1 MIRTIRRTVP
11 RPMYIRL
18 PPFGRLLPFRC
29 FGREKTSHFG
39 AGSSAQKQSLGVF
52 DDPQHRQ
59 EHVDQSRERDREHR
73 DERAAPG
80 RDYGRDRR
88 RNGHPPDQALLRR
101 GSRPGRDRTARTA
114 ESESPA
120 RPRWRPL
127 PRRGQPERNPRCLKR
142 REPGWGYAFMFL
154 AIVAP
159 ILVEL
164 RTSVPRGRAQ
174 FGKKAGSFGL
184 SVRGSRG
191 VGEAAATS
199 QPRLLHSPTRIS
211 RRAHPPVRRS
221 LERAGRRCCRARR
234 SSIRSS
240 WAGYGRQRP

>member
-18 PPFGRLLPFRC
+18 PPFCRLLPFPC
-29 FGREKTSHFG
+29 FGREKTSHFS

-127 PRRGQPERNPRCLKR
+127 PRRGQPERNPRCLN
-142 REPGWGYAFMFL
+142 EANQDGVTPSCF
-154 AIVAP
+154 
-159 ILVEL
+159 
-164 RTSVPRGRAQ
+164 
-174 FGKKAGSFGL
+174 
-184 SVRGSRG
+184 SR
-191 VGEAAATS
+191 S
-199 QPRLLHSPTRIS
+199 S
-211 RRAHPPVRRS
+211 
-221 LERAGRRCCRARR
+221 RR
-234 SSIRSS
+234 SSSS
-240 WAGYGRQRP
+240 YAPLYPEDAPSSARKPALLDSQ